1 MLVFVPWVVFVKA
14 MFSCLNLKP
23 DDGDL
28 SYNMSE
34 VCNKAGHALTN
45 VIIVCDELKPV
56 FHPEFVLSFFFEQQY
71 VYLLRARAELKAPPC
86 GACAKNVL
94 KSFE

>member
-23 DDGDL
+23 DDGGL
-28 SYNMSE
+28 SYNMPE

-45 VIIVCDELKPV
+45 IIIVYDELKPV
-56 FHPEFVLSFFFEQQY
+56 FHPEFVLSFFFWNNSTY
-71 VYLLRARAELKAPPC
+71 TYC
-86 GACAKNVL
+86 VL
-94 KSFE
+94 ERN